1 MFGPMLR
8 FVLSCVARESE
19 ETLKKWKNEKK
30 CKNVLPK
37 FFSVVRKTTN
47 LKHQS
52 KKNSKNLSNKSN
64 VTTLC
69 CFIIKNLFLNLFHAK
84 IFSSNINI
92 LNQVAL
98 KKMLSY
104 KLVHPVVVAFVVI
117 FHIESQ
123 LIDAG
128 PAASQTES
136 LEKQWDLISQ
146 VTHHFLPQRF
156 W

>member
-1 MFGPMLR
+1 
-8 FVLSCVARESE
+8 
-19 ETLKKWKNEKK
+19 
-30 CKNVLPK
+30 
-37 FFSVVRKTTN
+37 

-156 W
+156 